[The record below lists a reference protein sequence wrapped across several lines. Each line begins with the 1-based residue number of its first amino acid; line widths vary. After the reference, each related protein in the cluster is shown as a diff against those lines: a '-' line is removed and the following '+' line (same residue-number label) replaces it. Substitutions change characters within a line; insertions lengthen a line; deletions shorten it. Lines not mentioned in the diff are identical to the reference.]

1 MIQSYFLE
9 KSPIIAGH
17 YQDAIQASAGDRW
30 DAGFDM
36 SMTRENPT
44 IAMYDFARF
53 HVIDTDDL
61 VDKETWEALY
71 ARPDTEWYDGMTAYQ
86 AEAIRD
92 EYDYNLKDH
101 LYGDMQGFNFA
112 HTAGYFAG
120 ALLDPLNYL
129 PWTRTLASTFR
140 WISSST
146 KAMKFKR
153 FVNPLKAK
161 AETRADDIIDAMTGS
176 VIGEGAIAGRKISHQ
191 TDYDLQTGIINIA
204 MAGSIGAGVAGMRKV
219 SDLLKKNSIDENLGA
234 AAKALD
240 DSAQGKPIEVN
251 ETAPPRPKTE
261 AELEAEAPLEKAQR
275 VLDDEWK
282 LLSEEE
288 TVKAVFKS
296 GKNIAKKMVDFI
308 QCKTR

>member
-9 KSPIIAGH
+9 KSPIIAEQ
-17 YQDAIQASAGDRW
+17 YQEAIQASAGDRW

-36 SMTRENPT
+36 SMSRENPT
-44 IAMYDFARF
+44 IAAFDWVRF
-53 HVIDTDDL
+53 HYKDDDEVIEKDVWD
-61 VDKETWEALY
+61 ELY
-71 ARPDTEWYDGMTAYQ
+71 ARPDTEWYEGMTHYQ
-86 AEAIRD
+86 AEVIRD

-129 PWTRTLASTFR
+129 PWTRYMSAGL
-140 WISSST
+140 
-146 KAMKFKR
+146 R
-153 FVNPLKAK
+153 FMGTSAK
-161 AETRADDIIDAMTGS
+161 ALSKMGPGTRSIVDAMTGS
-176 VIGEGAIAGRKISHQ
+176 VVGEGAIAARKIQHQ
-191 TDYDLQTGIINIA
+191 TEYDYQTALTNVA
-204 MAGSIGAGVAGMRKV
+204 MAGAIGAGVAGMGKV
-219 SDLLKKNSIDENLGA
+219 ANLLKKNSIDENLGA

-261 AELEAEAPLEKAQR
+261 AELEAEAPLEKMQR
-275 VLDDEWK
+275 ILNDEWK

-296 GKNIAKKMVDFI
+296 GREAGKKLVDFI
-308 QCKTR
+308 QCKMR

>member
-1 MIQSYFLE
+1 MIQSYYLE
-9 KSPIIAGH
+9 NNPYLASKTQDEIEASPKARFE
-17 YQDAIQASAGDRW
+17 S
-30 DAGFDM
+30 GFDM
-36 SMTRENPT
+36 SMSRENPT

-53 HVIDTDDL
+53 HFKDTDDL

-92 EYDYNLKDH
+92 EYDYNLKS
-101 LYGDMQGFNFA
+101 QIFNQTEGFNFA
-112 HTAGYFAG
+112 NIGGYFAG

-129 PWTRTLASTFR
+129 PWTRYMSAGLRFMG
-140 WISSST
+140 IS
-146 KAMKFKR
+146 
-153 FVNPLKAK
+153 AK
-161 AETRADDIIDAMTGS
+161 ALSKMGPGTRSIVDAMTGS
-176 VIGEGAIAGRKISHQ
+176 VVGEGAIAARKIQHQ
-191 TDYDLQTGIINIA
+191 TEYDYQTALTNVA
-204 MAGSIGAGVAGMRKV
+204 MAGAIGAGVAGMGKV
-219 SDLLKKNSIDENLGA
+219 ANLLKKNSIDENLGA

-261 AELEAEAPLEKAQR
+261 AELEAEAPLEKMQR
-275 VLDDEWK
+275 ILNDEWK

-296 GKNIAKKMVDFI
+296 GREAGKKLVDFI
-308 QCKTR
+308 QCKMR